1 MLSSGGE
8 AADAA
13 AQVPLSSDR
22 RRSRYGHTTRPADH
36 HHSHRSRDNHGIR
49 GIRGR
54 DDSRRNRDSHDRP
67 SDGTTAAM
75 ADKLNHRRSVSLFV
89 EDVERRQADIGD
101 FLLTEGEV
109 IRIIPWNIG
118 NRTRR

>member
-1 MLSSGGE
+1 MSAAAAAAAPPPAE
-8 AADAA
+8 AANTNTDTAA
-13 AQVPLSSDR
+13 TAATV
-22 RRSRYGHTTRPADH
+22 TAM
-36 HHSHRSRDNHGIR
+36 
-49 GIRGR
+49 
-54 DDSRRNRDSHDRP
+54 
-67 SDGTTAAM
+67 AAM

-109 IRIIPWNIG
+109 IRIIPWKIG